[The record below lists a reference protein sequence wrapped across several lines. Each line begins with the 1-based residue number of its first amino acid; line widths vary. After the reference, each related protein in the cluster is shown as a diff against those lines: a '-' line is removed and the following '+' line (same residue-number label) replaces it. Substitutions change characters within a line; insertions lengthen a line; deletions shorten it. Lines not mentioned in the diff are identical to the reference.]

1 MCPPEQKYF
10 PKIPLADVKV
20 PENFPLKL
28 KDYETH
34 DFAMLILEQEVTFT
48 AAIRP
53 ACIPKQVHRLVI
65 VFWDKKND
73 INTYIF
79 VPLTQDSKRT
89 N

>member
-10 PKIPLADVKV
+10 PLADVKV

-48 AAIRP
+48 GAIRP
-53 ACIPKQVHRLVI
+53 ACIPKQVHCTVLH
-65 VFWDKKND
+65 
-73 INTYIF
+73 T
-79 VPLTQDSKRT
+79 L
-89 N
+89 

>member
-10 PKIPLADVKV
+10 PLADVKV

-34 DFAMLILEQEVTFT
+34 DFAMLVLEQEVTFN

-53 ACIPKQVHRLVI
+53 ACIPKQVDSVSYVC
-65 VFWDKKND
+65 VFGRKEWYKQ
-73 INTYIF
+73 IF
-79 VPLTQDSKRT
+79 VPLTQD
-89 N
+89 

>member
-10 PKIPLADVKV
+10 PLADVKV

-34 DFAMLILEQEVTFT
+34 DFAMLILEQEVTFN

-53 ACIPKQVHRLVI
+53 ACIPKQVHSVSCVCVSGRKE
-65 VFWDKKND
+65 WYKH
-73 INTYIF
+73 IF
-79 VPLTQDSKRT
+79 VPLTQDSKRI